1 MHQDNVISKLT
12 FLFLSGKHRI
22 KNESLI
28 LIALKRK
35 KIEKLIFER
44 DVFRLWQESWFAD
57 VVILK
62 LDQLWL

>member
-1 MHQDNVISKLT
+1 MHQDNVIGKLT
-12 FLFLSGKHRI
+12 FLFLSGKHCI
-22 KNESLI
+22 KTEFLI

-44 DVFRLWQESWFAD
+44 DVFRLRQESWFAD

-62 LDQLWL
+62 LDQVWL